1 MCLLTEYGILRNLF
15 LDTFSTYI
23 HSTYMM
29 LPTNFFYKVGQKVN
43 YDVTSEFKLGR
54 KEGSPEESWWF
65 L

>member
-1 MCLLTEYGILRNLF
+1 
-15 LDTFSTYI
+15 
-23 HSTYMM
+23 MM
-29 LPTNFFYKVGQKVN
+29 LPTNFLYKVGQKVN

>member
-23 HSTYMM
+23 VHTYMM
-29 LPTNFFYKVGQKVN
+29 CVCVLPTNFFYKVGQKVN

-54 KEGSPEESWWF
+54 KEGSPEES
-65 L
+65 